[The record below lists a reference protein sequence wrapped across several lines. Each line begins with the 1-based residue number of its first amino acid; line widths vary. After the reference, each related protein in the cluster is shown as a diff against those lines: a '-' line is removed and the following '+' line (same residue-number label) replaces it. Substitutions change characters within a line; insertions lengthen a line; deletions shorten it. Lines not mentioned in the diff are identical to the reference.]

1 MSLVKSFL
9 IVLFF
14 LCIHLLSA
22 QELATDFS
30 FSDTDDS
37 IGQLSDYQGK
47 VVYISFWASW
57 CEPCISNFKKYKEIR
72 HLLADKGVV
81 LLNVD
86 IDKDPLSWKAALV
99 KHTIEGIHVRG
110 TDLDELQEVY
120 QLYTIPSYE
129 IINKYGYLV
138 YLSDDPKRSIIGEFE
153 RWVAE

>member
-1 MSLVKSFL
+1 M
-9 IVLFF
+9 
-14 LCIHLLSA
+14 
-22 QELATDFS
+22 
-30 FSDTDDS
+30 
-37 IGQLSDYQGK
+37 
-47 VVYISFWASW
+47 
-57 CEPCISNFKKYKEIR
+57 
-72 HLLADKGVV
+72 LADKGVV

-86 IDKDPLSWKAALV
+86 IDKDPLNWKAALV
-99 KHTIEGIHVRG
+99 KHKIEGIHVRG